1 MALFGT
7 TVGKGTLSGVPFS
20 FLLCNRSDLGQSA
33 RMLVISSL
41 FGLFVA
47 AFVAAT
53 IVPFQSEIVFVALQA
68 AKTVPVW
75 TLIIVAS
82 IGNTLGALVNYY
94 IGQGITRF
102 EGKRWFPATPAQ
114 MARAEAWFARWG
126 IWVLLVS
133 WLPVGDVMTV
143 VAGVMRTPVWLF
155 LLLVGIAKTSRYVG
169 LALLTA
175 GIIG

>member
-1 MALFGT
+1 
-7 TVGKGTLSGVPFS
+7 
-20 FLLCNRSDLGQSA
+20 
-33 RMLVISSL
+33 MLVISSL
-41 FGLFVA
+41 LGLFVA
-47 AFVAAT
+47 AFIAAT
-53 IVPFQSEIVFVALQA
+53 IVPFQSEVVFVALQV

-75 TLIIVAS
+75 ALITVAS

-126 IWVLLVS
+126 IWVLLFS

-155 LLLVGIAKTSRYVG
+155 LFLVGIAKTSRYVG